1 MLKDKYLELIGSLTK
16 LTESGLLKWS
26 ESTPKSDNKYKRL
39 MCAVGDDQTLFKM
52 EIKFQLG
59 DEKWQKQKNPDL
71 LIENKSLPDEMMY
84 ITGFKTNGE
93 TEKLRD
99 SILNKYCQDM
109 IPSIE
114 DIKTVLDEIIMGI
127 SVSEFRNQRIIK
139 IIN

>member
-1 MLKDKYLELIGSLTK
+1 
-16 LTESGLLKWS
+16 
-26 ESTPKSDNKYKRL
+26 